1 HDPIAQRILGRRNG
15 HVDAEVARLRAQFL
29 PGGVAIDQIARD
41 QPREIL
47 VQLFHPPASSMI
59 AGSLAPAERQ
69 LRITKEVSSKSRR
82 SFSKPKLSSV
92 KKVASSPASCRGV
105 SHHFM

>member
-1 HDPIAQRILGRRNG
+1 
-15 HVDAEVARLRAQFL
+15 
-29 PGGVAIDQIARD
+29 
-41 QPREIL
+41 
-47 VQLFHPPASSMI
+47 MI
-59 AGSLAPAERQ
+59 AGSAAPADRQ

-82 SFSKPKLSSV
+82 SFSKPKLSSA